1 MGAEP
6 IPLNAWRGRLQIGAK
21 GERKTLYNLML
32 YLQNLPG
39 LGSAIRYNEL
49 SGVVEWKGEA
59 IRDAD
64 YVDIQ
69 IMVEKAGFPPNK
81 TDIPAAIARLAF
93 DHAYH
98 PIRDYLNGLKW
109 DGVNRLDRFLPIL
122 FGAEDTPYVRAIG
135 PRWMIGAVAR
145 VYEPGCKMD
154 TMLVLEGRQGL
165 KKSTALR
172 TLFGASY
179 FVEMV
184 NELRDHKRF
193 VEQIAGKWV
202 VEFAELS
209 ALRKADVELVK
220 AVITMQVDKT
230 RPSYGRHTVEYP
242 RQCVLAASVNPKAGQ
257 GYLTDST
264 GNRRFWPV
272 ACTAID
278 LDKLARK
285 RDLLWAEAVS
295 RFRDGEQ
302 WWLTDEEAALAE
314 REQSSRMQVDAWEEI
329 IEPQL
334 VSTFTYTS
342 AQILKDMVKMP
353 IERHDQNAKDRIA
366 KIMHAL
372 GWEQPENPIKVRQ
385 PDGTR
390 KTTRVWRFGGEQ

>member
-1 MGAEP
+1 VAAEA

-59 IRDAD
+59 LRDAD

-69 IMVEKAGFPPNK
+69 ITVERSGFQPNK
-81 TDIPAAIARLAF
+81 TDIPAAVARLAF

-98 PIRDYLNGLKW
+98 PIRDYLNSLRW
-109 DGVNRLDRFLPIL
+109 DGVTRLDRFLPIL
-122 FGAEDTPYVRAIG
+122 FGTQDSPYERAIG

-145 VYEPGCKMD
+145 IYEPGCKMD
-154 TMLVLEGRQGL
+154 TMLVLEGVQGL

-172 TLFGASY
+172 TLFGAAY

-209 ALRKADVELVK
+209 AIRKADVELVK
-220 AVITMQVDKT
+220 AIITMQVDKT

-278 LDKLARK
+278 LEKLTRK
-285 RDLLWAEAVS
+285 RDQLWAEAVH
-295 RFRDGEQ
+295 RYREGEQ
-302 WWLTDEEAALAE
+302 WWLTEDEGRLAE
-314 REQSSRMQVDAWEEI
+314 REQSTRMQADAWEDTIAEK
-329 IEPQL
+329 L
-334 VSTFTYTS
+334 TDTFTYTS
-342 AQILKDMVKMP
+342 TQILSDIIKMP
-353 IERHDQNAKDRIA
+353 VERHDQRAKDRVA
-366 KIMHAL
+366 SIMGEL
-372 GWEQPENPIKVRQ
+372 GWSQAWGKERQ
-385 PDGTR
+385 PDGSR
-390 KTTRVWRFGGEQ
+390 KSARVWRKEL

>member
-1 MGAEP
+1 MAAEA
-6 IPLNAWRGRLQIGAK
+6 IPLNAWRGRLLIGSK
-21 GERKTLYNLML
+21 GEKKTLYNLML

-39 LGSAIRYNEL
+39 LGSTIRYNEL
-49 SGVVEWKGEA
+49 AGVVEWRGEP

-69 IMVEKAGFPPNK
+69 VMVEKAGFPPNK
-81 TDIPAAIARLAF
+81 TDIPGAVARLAF

-98 PIRDYLNGLKW
+98 PVRDYLNNLKW
-109 DGVNRLDRFLPIL
+109 DGINRLDRFLSIL
-122 FGAEDTPYVRAIG
+122 FGAPDTAYERAVG
-135 PRWMIGAVAR
+135 ARWMIGAVAR
-145 VYEPGCKMD
+145 VFEPGCKMD
-154 TMLVLEGRQGL
+154 TMLVLEGPQGL

-172 TLFGASY
+172 TLFGAPY
-179 FVEMV
+179 FTEMV

-220 AVITMQVDKT
+220 AIITMQVDKT

-278 LDKLARK
+278 LPKISRK
-285 RDLLWAEAVS
+285 RDLLWAEAVQ
-295 RFRDGEQ
+295 RYRDGEQ
-302 WWLTDEEAALAE
+302 WWLTDEENKLAV
-314 REQSSRMQVDAWEEI
+314 REQDQRRQSDAWEDAI
-329 IEPQL
+329 ANH
-334 VSTFTYTS
+334 VSPLNTYTS
-342 AQILKDMVKMP
+342 EQLLADVIKMP
-353 IERHDQNAKDRIA
+353 IERQEQRAKDRIA
-366 KIMHAL
+366 AIMSDL
-372 GWEQPENPIKVRQ
+372 GWTQVYAKVRR
-385 PDGTR
+385 PDGSR
-390 KTTRVWRFGGEQ
+390 KSSRVWRLDE

>member
-1 MGAEP
+1 MAAEA
-6 IPLNAWRGRLQIGAK
+6 IPLNAWRGRLQIGSK
-21 GERKTLYNLML
+21 GEKKTLFNLML
-32 YLQNLPG
+32 YLRNLPG

-49 SGVVEWKGEA
+49 SGVVEWKGEPL
-59 IRDAD
+59 RDAD

-69 IMVEKAGFPPNK
+69 MLVEQAGFPPNK
-81 TDIPAAIARLAF
+81 TDIPSAVARLAF
-93 DHAYH
+93 DHSYH
-98 PIRDYLNGLKW
+98 PIRDYLNSLKW
-109 DGVNRLDRFLPIL
+109 DGVDRLNRFLPIL
-122 FGAEDTPYVRAIG
+122 FGTPDTPYEQAIG

-145 VYEPGCKMD
+145 IYEPGCKMD

-172 TLFGASY
+172 TLFGAAF

-209 ALRKADVELVK
+209 AIRKADVELVK
-220 AVITMQVDKT
+220 AIITMQVDKT

-278 LDKLARK
+278 LEKLARK
-285 RDLLWAEAVS
+285 RDQLWAEAVA
-295 RFRDGEQ
+295 RFQAGEK
-302 WWLTDEEAALAE
+302 WWLTDDEVKLAE
-314 REQSSRMQVDAWEEI
+314 REQDARLQGDVWEDTI
-329 IEPQL
+329 ANA
-334 VSTFTYTS
+334 VFSHMTYTS
-342 AQILKDMVKMP
+342 AQILSDILKMP
-353 IERHDQNAKDRIA
+353 IERHDQRAKDRVA
-366 KIMHAL
+366 AIMVDL
-372 GWEQPENPIKVRQ
+372 GWTQAWAKERTQ
-385 PDGTR
+385 DGTR
-390 KTTRVWRFGGEQ
+390 KSVRTWRMPE

>member
-1 MGAEP
+1 MAAEA
-6 IPLNAWRGRLQIGAK
+6 IPLNAWRGRLQVGAK

-39 LGSAIRYNEL
+39 LGDTIRFNEL
-49 SGVVEWKGEA
+49 AGIVEWRGEPL
-59 IRDAD
+59 RDAD

-69 IMVEKAGFPPNK
+69 IMVERAGFQPNK
-81 TDIPAAIARLAF
+81 TDIPAAVARLAF

-98 PIRDYLNGLKW
+98 PVRQYLNNLKW
-109 DGVNRLDRFLPIL
+109 DGITRLDRFLPIL
-122 FGAEDTPYVRAIG
+122 FGTPDTPYERAVG
-135 PRWMIGAVAR
+135 ARWMIGAVAR
-145 VYEPGCKMD
+145 VYQPGCKMD
-154 TMLVLEGRQGL
+154 TMLVLEGPQGL

-172 TLFGASY
+172 TLFGAQ
-179 FVEMV
+179 FFTEMV

-220 AVITMQVDKT
+220 AIITMQVDKT

-272 ACTAID
+272 TCTAID
-278 LDKLARK
+278 LAKIERK
-285 RDLLWAEAVS
+285 RDLLWAEAVQ

-302 WWLTDEEAALAE
+302 WWLTEDENALAV
-314 REQSSRMQVDAWEEI
+314 REQDQRMQGDAWEDTI
-329 IEPQL
+329 AAALID
-334 VSTFTYTS
+334 TFTYTS
-342 AQILKDMVKMP
+342 AQILSDIIKMP
-353 IERHDQNAKDRIA
+353 IAQHDQRAKDRVA
-366 KIMHAL
+366 AVMADL
-372 GWEQPENPIKVRQ
+372 GWTQAWGKARQ
-385 PDGTR
+385 EDGTR
-390 KTTRVWRFGGEQ
+390 KTARVWKKPE